1 MSDNSPQQQSTKKG
15 PSLGRAGGGGEPA
28 REMAPPGEHPT
39 NAGYHCESVFGDDRL
54 GIDVEA
60 EAFARLIMDA
70 QIRPPLSVGLLG
82 DWGSGKS
89 FFMERI
95 RHLVTRLQGAPG
107 QCDHVA
113 QVRFNAW
120 HFSDTNLWASLVTH
134 IFDEVWR
141 EVAPAKPHGQKA
153 REALGAQLESAR
165 GAVHEAGA
173 RLGGAREAL
182 QRAQQQ
188 LSFKQ
193 QQLALEGYVDD
204 RRRQALEAVAR
215 TVGWDKPL
223 KNIAEVRQALA
234 ELRMSEGRLT
244 RLMGAATRGNA
255 LGAALP
261 WILLSVLV
269 GALLTVAGQLQS
281 TDWVKHAL
289 HSVGLLG
296 GLVAS
301 AVSAVALPLRQA
313 SEGLA
318 SLACD
323 LEQVQTDY
331 DAKLEAQIKSDD
343 PEQQALAE
351 ARQQAELE
359 LQSASAS
366 LAAAQKNLSTLLA
379 RHSELDPARRLGV
392 FLAERAAADDYRA
405 RQGIVSLV
413 RRDFAR
419 LSELMM
425 QWRSSGGGEAPG
437 GIRPVERI
445 VLYVD
450 DLDRCPPD
458 QVVRALEAIHLLLA
472 LDLFVVVVA
481 VDSRWLLRSLVVHY
495 NELLNTTGET
505 GEAYRESTPHNY
517 LEKIFQVTYALAPM
531 QEAGFSSY
539 VEHLTAPGKLPAA
552 PTPAGVSLEPR
563 PLIITDDE
571 QEFITGLLLLIPTPR
586 MAKRLVNVYRLIKAR
601 VTPGDLAAFEE
612 TASGRFRPVLL
623 LLAILFGRP
632 RQAEELLRRLYQKEP
647 PFQTPKLQ
655 LHLAVKNLAQAEGQ
669 DELVHDSW
677 IELGRQVEKI
687 AGDLL
692 VEHCTPE
699 AGVLARFSLV
709 TGQTCHLW

>member
-1 MSDNSPQQQSTKKG
+1 MSSNSPQQQSTRKSSS
-15 PSLGRAGGGGEPA
+15 PGRPA
-28 REMAPPGEHPT
+28 RDRPGRGDDRPT
-39 NAGYHCESVFGDDRL
+39 NAGYHCESVAGDDRL
-54 GIDVEA
+54 GIDTEA
-60 EAFARLIMDA
+60 EAFARLMMDA

-95 RHLVTRLQGAPG
+95 RHLVTSLQGAPG

-113 QVRFNAW
+113 QIRFNAW
-120 HFSDTNLWASLVTH
+120 HFSDANLWASLVTH
-134 IFDEVWR
+134 IFDEVWK
-141 EVAPAKPHGQKA
+141 EVAPSEPNSLEAQ
-153 REALGAQLESAR
+153 EALRVSLESAR

-173 RLGGAREAL
+173 RLAGAREAL
-182 QRAQQQ
+182 QRAQED
-188 LSFKQ
+188 LSRKQ
-193 QQLALEGYVDD
+193 ERLALEGYVDH

-223 KNIAEVRQALA
+223 ENIAEVRGALA
-234 ELRMSEGRLT
+234 ELHQAEGRLT
-244 RLMGAATRGNA
+244 LLMGAATRGNA

-269 GALLTVAGQLQS
+269 GAGLTVAGEFQG

-301 AVSAVALPLRQA
+301 AVSAVAVPLRQA
-313 SEGLA
+313 SKRLAGLA
-318 SLACD
+318 GE

-331 DAKLEAQIKSDD
+331 DAKLAAQKKSDD
-343 PEQQALAE
+343 PRQQALAE

-366 LAAAQKNLSTLLA
+366 LAAAQKNLAAVMA
-379 RHSELDPARRLGV
+379 RHDELDPARRLGA
-392 FLAERAAADDYRA
+392 FLAERAAAQDYRA

-419 LSELMM
+419 LSELMG
-425 QWRSSGGGEAPG
+425 QWRQGGGGEAPG

-450 DLDRCPPD
+450 DLDRCPPY
-458 QVVRALEAIHLLLA
+458 QVVQALEAIHLLLA

-481 VDSRWLLRSLVVHY
+481 VDSRWLLRSLAVHY
-495 NELLNTTGET
+495 SELLNTTGET
-505 GEAYRESTPHNY
+505 SEAYRESTPQNY

-531 QEAGFSSY
+531 QEADFGTY
-539 VEHLTAPGKLPAA
+539 LEHLAALPGELPAEPRA
-552 PTPAGVSLEPR
+552 PAGASLKPR
-563 PLIITDDE
+563 PLTITNHE
-571 QEFITGLLLLIPTPR
+571 RQFLTGLLPLIPTPR
-586 MAKRLVNVYRLIKAR
+586 MAKRMVNVYRLIKAR
-601 VTPGDLAAFEE
+601 VPPQDVAAFED
-612 TASGRFRPVLL
+612 TDSGRYRPVLL
-623 LLAILFGRP
+623 LLALLFGRP
-632 RQAEELLRRLYQKEP
+632 RQAEELLRRLCQKEP
-647 PFQTPKLQ
+647 PFQTPMLQ

-669 DELVHDSW
+669 DEQVHDAW
-677 IELGRQVEKI
+677 IQLGHVLEKL

-692 VEHCTPE
+692 VEQCTPE
-699 AGVLARFSLV
+699 AGELARYSLV